1 MSTTLGSLLAILIM
15 LVTIIYGVVYIQ
27 KKKRNTDQEATYK
40 IVFTTAIVLLALPFI
55 LTIFK

>member
-27 KKKRNTDQEATYK
+27 KKKRNTDREATYK
-40 IVFTTAIVLLALPFI
+40 IVFTTAILLLALPFI